1 MVLDFEGEVGLVLQ
15 SLHFWVNLGQYIHN
29 PSKQRWNI
37 NIGFFQK
44 YKTPVPFKTGYLSD
58 GFLQC
63 RSSPTKSRI
72 DHWLSND
79 HNKLHYHSCIQ
90 HCCLHHYKMDHLDK
104 IQQNMVNLEY
114 QISQSHL
121 QKSAFLDQEGN
132 NNILEKTIC
141 KNICKQ
147 PKSLAL
153 NSVINFSTMDLFV
166 GHTTWL

>member
-29 PSKQRWNI
+29 PSKQRWKI
-37 NIGFFQK
+37 NIDFFEK
-44 YKTPVPFKTGYLSD
+44 CKTPVPFKTGYLSD

-63 RSSPTKSRI
+63 RNSPTMSRNNQRE
-72 DHWLSND
+72 SND

-147 PKSLAL
+147 SKSLAL
-153 NSVINFSTMDLFV
+153 N
-166 GHTTWL
+166 